1 MIYFLIAGI
10 ALVILEILTPG
21 IFFFLAL
28 GIATILTAPIF
39 NLTGNLSIAI
49 FSIAIFTSIIYLIIK
64 KLDLFKPKEE
74 YHSNI
79 DSYIGKTAII
89 QEVIKEKKYRVKV
102 FSEIWTA
109 ESDEELIEGDICE
122 IKDRKDNTLIIFKK

>member
-10 ALVILEILTPG
+10 ILIIIEILTPG

-28 GIATILTAPIF
+28 GLATILTAPIYQW
-39 NLTGNLSIAI
+39 TGNLSLAV
-49 FSIAIFTSIIYLIIK
+49 FSIAIITSIIYLIIK
-64 KLDLFKPKEE
+64 KLNLFRPPKE

-89 QEVIKEKKYRVKV
+89 QEKIEEKKYRVKV

-109 ESDEELIEGDICE
+109 ESNEDLIVGDICE
-122 IKDRKDNTLIIFKK
+122 IRGRRANTLIISKK

>member
-10 ALVILEILTPG
+10 CLIIIEIMTPG

-28 GIATILTAPIF
+28 GIATMLTAPIYHF
-39 NLTGNLSIAI
+39 TGQISIAF
-49 FSIAIFTSIIYLIIK
+49 FSIAIFTSIIYFLIK
-64 KLDLFKPKEE
+64 KLDIFKPKEE

-79 DSYIGKTAII
+79 DSYVGKTAIV
-89 QEVIKEKKYRVKV
+89 QEKTDNRKYRVKV

-109 ESDEELIEGDICE
+109 ESDEDLIEGDICE
-122 IKDRKDNTLIIFKK
+122 IKGRRDNTLIISKK